1 MKAKTQMRLVLW
13 FIISLTIINLIGF
26 IIYLTT
32 QNVDSMKMLCEI
44 NLMYAL
50 VIAGLVLLKLGG
62 DYEG

>member
-1 MKAKTQMRLVLW
+1 MRLVLW

-26 IIYLTT
+26 IIYLIT
-32 QNVDSMKMLCEI
+32 QNVDWMMLYEI

-50 VIAGLVLLKLGG
+50 VIAVLVLLKLGG

>member
-1 MKAKTQMRLVLW
+1 MRLILW
-13 FIISLTIINLIGF
+13 FITTLTIINLIGF
-26 IIYLTT
+26 IIYLIT

-50 VIAGLVLLKLGG
+50 VIAVLVLLKLGG

>member
-1 MKAKTQMRLVLW
+1 MRLVLW

-26 IIYLTT
+26 IIFLIT
-32 QNVDSMKMLCEI
+32 QDVDSMKMLCGI

-50 VIAGLVLLKLGG
+50 VIAGLVLLKLGE